1 MKELHDFLKSMTFD
15 FFGSGKHKI
24 NSAAFL
30 AEENA
35 VFLDVRSQE
44 EIESLSFTLKHHM
57 PSLHIPIDEIPD
69 RMSEIPKDAFI
80 GIFCPAGVRAT
91 MVYTYL
97 KIMGYPNI
105 RILEGG
111 YDGLTAELKP
121 GKLLKK
127 INNK

>member
-1 MKELHDFLKSMTFD
+1 MKELNDFLESMTFD

-30 AEENA
+30 AEKNTL
-35 VFLDVRSQE
+35 FLDVRSHDE
-44 EIESLSFTLKHHM
+44 FASLSFTLKHHM

-69 RMSEIPKDAFI
+69 RANEIPKDALT
-80 GIFCPAGVRAT
+80 GIFCSSAVRAT

-97 KIMGYPNI
+97 KIMDYPNV

-127 INNK
+127 IKNK

>member
-1 MKELHDFLKSMTFD
+1 MKELNDFLKSMTFD

-24 NSAAFL
+24 NSTTFL
-30 AEENA
+30 AENNTL
-35 VFLDVRSQE
+35 FLDVRSHDE
-44 EIESLSFTLKHHM
+44 FASLSFTLKHHM
-57 PSLHIPIDEIPD
+57 PALHIPIDEIPD
-69 RMSEIPKDAFI
+69 RVNEIPKDSLI
-80 GIFCPAGVRAT
+80 GIFCPTGVRAT

-97 KIMGYPNI
+97 KILGYPSV